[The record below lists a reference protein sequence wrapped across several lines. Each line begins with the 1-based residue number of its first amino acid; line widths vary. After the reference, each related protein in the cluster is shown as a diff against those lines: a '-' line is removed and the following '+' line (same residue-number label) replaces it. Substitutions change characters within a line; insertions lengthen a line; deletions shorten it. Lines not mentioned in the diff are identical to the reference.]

1 MRYRGTGGPFAT
13 EAGPAWLKPMRTT
26 PRSYL
31 TPASSML
38 LLAGLGL
45 LASPGIAQDDES
57 GVLTAVFAKT
67 DKSYKRQKDADGKWV
82 REYYAMTNGGT
93 AEGTIQDTAQEKV
106 KFVSIATVLA
116 QHLARQGYFPATDK
130 DKVDLLL
137 VVNWGRTMPFT
148 DGVYREGM
156 QTVLSDMN
164 SFSAATQAAAAAPP
178 VAQGEINLTGRVE
191 DIQAQAAESALVG
204 SLLMQDMMN
213 RSRNQANAK
222 TAHLLGYMGDINGAD
237 GIQRFAGG
245 GRLYDDLVAD
255 IEEARY
261 YIILSAYDF
270 KKTVRE
276 NKPKIQWVTRMSMRA
291 PGNSF
296 AEKAASMIAYSASRF
311 GQDTDGLERK
321 LYPAY
326 KVNLE
331 DIRFLGVAEQ
341 TAPGTPAAPK
351 TEDK

>member
-1 MRYRGTGGPFAT
+1 
-13 EAGPAWLKPMRTT
+13 MRTT
-26 PRSYL
+26 PPTSL
-31 TPASSML
+31 AL
-38 LLAGLGL
+38 CLLAALGL
-45 LASPGIAQDDES
+45 LASLGLAADDES

-67 DKSYKRQKDADGKWV
+67 DKAYKRQKDADGRWV

-93 AEGTIQDTAQEKV
+93 ADGTIQDNAQEKV

-148 DGVYREGM
+148 DNVYREGV
-156 QTVLSDMN
+156 QNVLADMN
-164 SFSAATQAAAAAPP
+164 SFGAAKQAAAAAPP
-178 VAQGEINLTGRVE
+178 PPQGETNLTGTVADME
-191 DIQAQAAESALVG
+191 AQAAESTLVG

-222 TAHLLGYMGDINGAD
+222 TAHLLGYMGDINKSD

-245 GRLYDDLVAD
+245 GRLYDDLIAD

-270 KKTVRE
+270 KKTVHG
-276 NKPKIQWVTRMSMRA
+276 NKPKLQWVTRMSMRA

-296 AEKAASMIAYSASRF
+296 AEKAAAMIAYSASRF

-321 LYPAY
+321 LYPQY

-331 DIRFLGVAEQ
+331 DLRFLGIAEQ
-341 TAPGTPAAPK
+341 TAPTKPTGAKAEEK
-351 TEDK
+351 SEGK

>member
-1 MRYRGTGGPFAT
+1 
-13 EAGPAWLKPMRTT
+13 MRTT
-26 PRSYL
+26 PRRSRSL
-31 TPASSML
+31 PFGL
-38 LLAGLGL
+38 CLLAGLGL
-45 LASPGIAQDDES
+45 PVSPGFSQDTES

-67 DKSYKRQKDADGKWV
+67 DKGYKRQKDADGKWV

-93 AEGTIQDTAQEKV
+93 ADGTIQDNAQEKI

-148 DGVYREGM
+148 DNVYREGV
-156 QTVLSDMN
+156 QNVLADMN
-164 SFSAATQAAAAAPP
+164 SFRAAGQAAANAPP
-178 VAQGEINLTGRVE
+178 PPQGEMNITGSVEDMVAQ
-191 DIQAQAAESALVG
+191 ASESALTG

-213 RSRNQANAK
+213 RSRNQANAR
-222 TAHLLGYMGDINGAD
+222 TAHLLGYMGDINESD
-237 GIQRFAGG
+237 GIQRYAGG
-245 GRLYDDLVAD
+245 GRLYDDLIAD

-276 NKPKIQWVTRMSMRA
+276 NKPKLQWVTRMSMRA
-291 PGNSF
+291 PGNRF
-296 AEKAASMIAYSASRF
+296 AEKAAAMIAYSASRF
-311 GQDTDGLERK
+311 GQNTDGLERK
-321 LYPAY
+321 LYPQY

-341 TAPGTPAAPK
+341 TAPTPAAAPPPEAK
-351 TEDK
+351 